1 MGKAAWA
8 LAVGFQPLLVTG
20 SAAIIQNDQQ
30 VINELD
36 IIRKKLS
43 SLGNSM
49 KQFSIEEL
57 FAKLERSAK
66 DYENGNYLTVEEL
79 ESEIKKW

>member
-1 MGKAAWA
+1 MD
-8 LAVGFQPLLVTG
+8 LASKKLSLIQWLL
-20 SAAIIQNDQQ
+20 SLNDQE

-36 IIRKKLS
+36 VIRKKLS
-43 SLGNSM
+43 SPDNSM
-49 KQFSIEEL
+49 KQFSLEEL